1 MDLFSHKQE
10 ERHFRSSPLADRM
23 RPQCFEEYLGQDE
36 IIGQQT
42 VLRKAIEK
50 DEVPS
55 MILWGPPG
63 TGKTTLAH
71 LIAQKTK
78 AHFVPFS
85 AVHNGVK
92 EVRDIIKEAQE
103 QQKYYQKRTILFVD
117 EIHRFDKRQ
126 QDAFLSSVENGT
138 IILIGATTENPSF
151 EINAALLSR
160 CRVFV
165 LRALTQEHLKTILHR
180 ALKNEKRGL
189 GNLSVSI
196 RDELI
201 TFLAQAA
208 NGDVRTALNA
218 LELAVQSSE
227 ADENGVV
234 IVQEE
239 AIRQALQR
247 SHLLYDRAG
256 EEHYNIIS
264 ALHKSMR
271 GGDVDASLY
280 WLGRMLEA
288 GEDPLYVARRLI
300 RFASE
305 DIGSADPQ
313 ALPQAIA
320 SYQAAHFLGM
330 PECNVCLA
338 QTVVYLA
345 HAPKSNAL
353 YTAYLA
359 VQKDI
364 QNSPIEPVPLHLR
377 NAPTALMKNL
387 DYGKGYK
394 YTPDYQDP
402 KEAQQDYLPP
412 SLKGKKY
419 LA

>member
-1 MDLFSHKQE
+1 MDLFSSKQE
-10 ERHFRSSPLADRM
+10 EHRFRSSPLADRI
-23 RPQCFEEYLGQDE
+23 RPHDFEDYLGQNQ
-36 IIGQQT
+36 IIGPGT

-92 EVRDIIKEAQE
+92 EVREIIKEAEE

-165 LRALTQEHLKTILHR
+165 LTALTSEHIEIILKR
-180 ALKNEKRGL
+180 ALKDEKKGL
-189 GNLSVSI
+189 GNLSISI
-196 RDELI
+196 SDTLI

-227 ADENGVV
+227 VNSEGQVNVDEET
-234 IVQEE
+234 IK
-239 AIRQALQR
+239 QALQR
-247 SHLLYDRAG
+247 THLLYDRAG

-271 GGDVDASLY
+271 GSDANAALY

-288 GEDPLYVARRLI
+288 GEDPLYIARRLV
-300 RFASE
+300 RFACE
-305 DIGSADPQ
+305 DIGLADPQ
-313 ALPQAIA
+313 ALVQAVS

-338 QTVVYLA
+338 QTVAYLA
-345 HAPKSNAL
+345 RTPKSNAL
-353 YTAYLA
+353 YTAYMD

-364 QNSPIEPVPLHLR
+364 RENPTDPVPLHLR
-377 NAPTALMKNL
+377 NAPTDLMKNL
-387 DYGKGYK
+387 GYGKGYK
-394 YTPDYQDP
+394 YTPNFEDP
-402 KEAQQDYLPP
+402 KDAKQDYLPP
-412 SLKGKKY
+412 SLKDKKY
-419 LA
+419 LP

>member
-10 ERHFRSSPLADRM
+10 ERRFRSSPLADRM

-36 IIGQQT
+36 IIGSNT

-165 LRALTQEHLKTILHR
+165 LRALMQEHLKTILHR

-196 RDELI
+196 HEDLI

-234 IVQEE
+234 VVQEE
-239 AIRQALQR
+239 AITQALQR

-305 DIGSADPQ
+305 DIGLVDPQ

-338 QTVVYLA
+338 QTVAYLA
-345 HAPKSNAL
+345 RAPKSNAL

-364 QNSPIEPVPLHLR
+364 QNSPMEPVPLHLC

-419 LA
+419 LT